1 MTLFI
6 PRTFLQSQIAQFIG
20 LVLGII
26 LFTAPLY
33 SQQPTSPPAKP
44 AAARETPKA
53 APTFDGLLSADA
65 YEVYGEVRNVGQLLS
80 TGGAGEIADPIM
92 KLAEPPK
99 EFQSIIKFL
108 KSNSEALAT
117 ARLLFATSPAL
128 TEIPETFVAIEF
140 SSPEEADKFAPKLE
154 KFLPQILPPVPEA
167 TPVAKPA
174 DSGGGQPADHGAQ
187 PTKPIESEAKANPD
201 VTPVATLRVTPI
213 APIRAAPVATPVAT
227 PSPVAEHLPFVITH
241 AGNLVCI
248 SDKPFKF
255 EKLHP
260 AGSKPLAE
268 DQNFRIAHDRFPSES
283 VFLYFNVA
291 LQSRAKPQ
299 ASPKQQISEEEA
311 DRIRQ
316 EAEAQMVKQQEE
328 ARVAFEAEHKRRS
341 ELPDAEQRTG
351 VLTGRATVLIADPQP
366 SPTPTPTKEE
376 QAQIAASSQI
386 GNMLGFL
393 GRGESQW
400 PEAVGVALTF
410 DNNEYVIRAILV
422 ESPNAK
428 RLALPF
434 VPQLISGP
442 AYSPNAPSVL
452 PDDTEV
458 FVSASIDLSQTH
470 EGMRK
475 QAVLAAKNDQRLA
488 KPAAEKEEA
497 LDAFAA
503 FEKKARFKI
512 KEDLLPVLG
521 NEIALA
527 GSLKTLQG
535 VGVFGVPASP
545 SPKASPETA
554 DEKQKAAENF
564 PVLLISIKDRDAAR
578 PLLPHVFDG
587 LGIGEA
593 NLIAQTE
600 KRGDTELV
608 NYAGAFA
615 YAFVGDFL
623 VISEAAT
630 VRRVIDANVNHQT
643 LSSNSAFRNFRR
655 WQPRQILGEVY
666 VSPALMEG
674 YQDEIR
680 KQSAKMDEKM
690 RDFLMQ
696 LSPTANAISYAL
708 TNEGFG
714 EVHELHL
721 PKNLIIAMVAGTTTA
736 MSAMKEGSPE
746 MDEMMAESL
755 LRMIAGAES
764 SYKETVGK
772 GSYGSLDQLVE
783 AKLIGPKE
791 MFDHYGYKFEV
802 TALGD
807 HFEATAS
814 PGEYG
819 KTGKRSFFVDQSGVV
834 RGDDHNG
841 GPANALD
848 KPAQGP

>member
-1 MTLFI
+1 MISNQPAAPGSRVTRIISLLTAMALFAGPI
-6 PRTFLQSQIAQFIG
+6 SAQQRR
-20 LVLGII
+20 
-26 LFTAPLY
+26 AA
-33 SQQPTSPPAKP
+33 PPARP
-44 AAARETPKA
+44 

-80 TGGAGEIADPIM
+80 TGGAGEIVDPIM

-108 KSNSEALAT
+108 KTNSEALAT
-117 ARLLFATSPAL
+117 SRLLFATSPAL
-128 TEIPETFVAIEF
+128 TQIPTTFVAIEF

-154 KFLPQILPPVPEA
+154 KFLPAILPPVPDA
-167 TPVAKPA
+167 TPTPEAKPIDPA
-174 DSGGGQPADHGAQ
+174 LASTSELGPQPAKQ
-187 PTKPIESEAKANPD
+187 IESEAKATSD
-201 VTPVATLRVTPI
+201 VVPVATLRVTP
-213 APIRAAPVATPVAT
+213 VATPVAT
-227 PSPVAEHLPFVITH
+227 PPPVAEHLPFVITH

-283 VFLYFNVA
+283 VFLFFNVA

-299 ASPKQQISEEEA
+299 PSPKQQISEEEA
-311 DRIRQ
+311 ECTRQ
-316 EAEAQMVKQQEE
+316 EAEAQIEK
-328 ARVAFEAEHKRRS
+328 
-341 ELPDAEQRTG
+341 DAEETR
-351 VLTGRATVLIADPQP
+351 IALETARNAPPQP
-366 SPTPTPTKEE
+366 SPVEVQLEERQSILGPRSATLIVGQPSPAPSPTKEQ

-386 GNMLGFL
+386 GHMLDLL
-393 GRGESQW
+393 GRGEPQW

-410 DNNEYVIRAILV
+410 DNDEYVIRAILV
-422 ESPNAK
+422 ESQNAR
-428 RLALPF
+428 RLPLAF

-442 AYSPNAPSVL
+442 AYTPNAPSVL
-452 PDDTEV
+452 PDDTEI
-458 FVSASIDLSQTH
+458 FVSASIDFSQTH

-475 QAVLAAKNDQRLA
+475 QAELAAKNDQRPSR
-488 KPAAEKEEA
+488 PAGAKEEA

-503 FEKKARFKI
+503 FEKKAGFKI

-535 VGVFGVPASP
+535 FGMFGVPVTRSP
-545 SPKASPETA
+545 APKASPETA

-564 PVLLISIKDRDAAR
+564 PVLMISIKDRDAAR
-578 PLLPHVFDG
+578 PLMPRVFDG
-587 LGIGEA
+587 FGIGEA

-608 NYAGAFA
+608 NYGGVFA

-623 VISEAAT
+623 VISEAAA
-630 VRRVIDANVNHQT
+630 VRRLIEANVNHQT

-666 VSPALMEG
+666 VSPALMQG

-680 KQSAKMDEKM
+680 KQSATMDEKM

-721 PKNLIIAMVAGTTTA
+721 PKNLIIAMVAGTTATL
-736 MSAMKEGSPE
+736 SKMKAGSPE
-746 MDEMMAESL
+746 MNEMMAMSGL
-755 LRMIAGAES
+755 QMIASAENMH
-764 SYKETVGK
+764 KDNEGK
-772 GSYGSLDQLVE
+772 GSYGSLDDLAKQKLVQME
-783 AKLIGPKE
+783 F
-791 MFDHYGYKFEV
+791 FDKYGYKFEV

-807 HFEATAS
+807 HFEATAI
-814 PGEYG
+814 PVEYG

>member
-1 MTLFI
+1 MI
-6 PRTFLQSQIAQFIG
+6 SNRTFIAPVSHLKQ
-20 LVLGII
+20 LVSFVTALA
-26 LFTAPLY
+26 LFAVPLTA
-33 SQQPTSPPAKP
+33 QQRR
-44 AAARETPKA
+44 AAAPVA
-53 APTFDGLLSADA
+53 PAPTFDGLLSADA

-80 TGGAGEIADPIM
+80 TGGAGEIVDPIM

-108 KSNSEALAT
+108 KANSEALAT
-117 ARLLFATSPAL
+117 SRLLFATSPAR
-128 TEIPETFVAIEF
+128 TEIPTIFVAIEF

-154 KFLPQILPPVPEA
+154 KFLPAILPPVPDA
-167 TPVAKPA
+167 TPTPEAKPTDPA
-174 DSGGGQPADHGAQ
+174 LAKPSELAPQPAKQ
-187 PTKPIESEAKANPD
+187 IESEAKATPD
-201 VTPVATLRVTPI
+201 VAPVAMLRVTLV
-213 APIRAAPVATPVAT
+213 AAPVATP
-227 PSPVAEHLPFVITH
+227 PPVAEHLPFVITH

-283 VFLYFNVA
+283 VFLFFNVA

-299 ASPKQQISEEEA
+299 PSPKQQITEEEAERLRQEEAELIRKSEEE
-311 DRIRQ
+311 
-316 EAEAQMVKQQEE
+316 E
-328 ARVAFEAEHKRRS
+328 ARFEMARNASAEPS
-341 ELPDAEQRTG
+341 PVPQINE
-351 VLTGRATVLIADPQP
+351 GRATLRGTLSVREP
-366 SPTPTPTKEE
+366 SPTPTPTKEQ

-386 GNMLGFL
+386 GHMLASL
-393 GRGESQW
+393 GRGEPQW

-410 DNNEYVIRAILV
+410 DNDEYVIRAILV
-422 ESPNAK
+422 ESQNAK

-458 FVSASIDLSQTH
+458 FVSASIDFSQTH

-475 QAVLAAKNDQRLA
+475 QAELAAKTDQRPA
-488 KPAAEKEEA
+488 KPAGAKDEA

-503 FEKKARFKI
+503 FEKKAGFKI

-527 GSLKTLQG
+527 GSLTTLQG
-535 VGVFGVPASP
+535 FGMFGVPMPRSP

-554 DEKQKAAENF
+554 EAKEKAAANF
-564 PVLLISIKDRDAAR
+564 PVLLIAIKDRDAAR
-578 PLLPHVFDG
+578 PLLPRVFDG
-587 LGIGEA
+587 FGIGEA

-608 NYAGAFA
+608 NYGGVFA

-623 VISEAAT
+623 VISEAAA
-630 VRRVIDANVNHQT
+630 VRRLIEANVNHQT

-674 YQDEIR
+674 YQDAIR
-680 KQSAKMDEKM
+680 KQSATMDEKM

-721 PKNLIIAMVAGTTTA
+721 PKNLIIAMVAGTTATMA
-736 MSAMKEGSPE
+736 AMKQGSPE
-746 MDEMMAESL
+746 MNE
-755 LRMIAGAES
+755 MIAMSGLQMIASAENS
-764 SYKETVGK
+764 HKDNAGK
-772 GSYGSLDQLVE
+772 GSYGSLDDLVKQ
-783 AKLIGPKE
+783 KLVQKE
-791 MFDHYGYKFEV
+791 FLGAYGYKFEV

-807 HFEATAS
+807 HFEATAT
-814 PGEYG
+814 PVEYG

-834 RGDDHNG
+834 RGDDHGG
-841 GPANALD
+841 GPANVMD

>member
-1 MTLFI
+1 MICNPPAVPGSHLTRIISLLTAMALF
-6 PRTFLQSQIAQFIG
+6 A
-20 LVLGII
+20 
-26 LFTAPLY
+26 APL
-33 SQQPTSPPAKP
+33 SAQQRRAPAPVKP
-44 AAARETPKA
+44 L
-53 APTFDGLLSADA
+53 PTFDDLLSVDA

-80 TGGAGEIADPIM
+80 TGGAGEIVDPIM

-128 TEIPETFVAIEF
+128 TEIPATFVAIEF
-140 SSPEEADKFAPKLE
+140 SSPEEAEKFAPKLE
-154 KFLPQILPPVPEA
+154 KFLPQVLPPVPDA
-167 TPVAKPA
+167 TPTPDAPEAKPK
-174 DSGGGQPADHGAQ
+174 DSAQARAPELGAQ
-187 PTKPIESEAKANPD
+187 TGKPVESEAKATPD
-201 VTPVATLRVTPI
+201 VPPVAVVRATTIV
-213 APIRAAPVATPVAT
+213 PIRSMPNATPVAT
-227 PSPVAEHLPFVITH
+227 PQPVAEHLPFVITH
-241 AGNLVCI
+241 SGNLVCI

-260 AGSKPLAE
+260 AGSKALAE

-299 ASPKQQISEEEA
+299 ASPKQIT
-311 DRIRQ
+311 
-316 EAEAQMVKQQEE
+316 EAEAELIRKQDTDEDSDEE
-328 ARVAFEAEHKRRS
+328 VMARKAAEG
-341 ELPDAEQRTG
+341 PTPPGQVDIRTEGPNG
-351 VLTGRATVLIADPQP
+351 VRATLSVREP
-366 SPTPTPTKEE
+366 SPTPTPTKEA

-386 GNMLGFL
+386 GHMLDFL

-410 DNNEYVIRAILV
+410 ENNEYIIRAILV
-422 ESPNAK
+422 EGQNAT
-428 RLALPF
+428 RLTLPF

-442 AYSPNAPSVL
+442 GYTPNASSVL

-458 FVSASIDLSQTH
+458 FVSASIDLAQTH
-470 EGMRK
+470 EGMRQ
-475 QAVLAAKNDQRLA
+475 QAEISAKDTLRQL
-488 KPAAEKEEA
+488 KVSEKDEGAAE
-497 LDAFAA
+497 LFDPFAE
-503 FEKKARFKI
+503 FERKARFKI

-527 GSLKTLQG
+527 GSLSTLQG
-535 VGVFGVPASP
+535 VGMFGVPSPPP

-554 DEKQKAAENF
+554 DEKLKAPEKY

-608 NYAGAFA
+608 NYAGVFA

-630 VRRVIDANVNHQT
+630 VRRVIDANINHQT

-674 YQDEIR
+674 YQEAIR
-680 KQSAKMDEKM
+680 KQSSSKDEKM

-721 PKNLIIAMVAGTTTA
+721 PKNLIIAMVAGTTATMA
-736 MSAMKEGSPE
+736 ALKEGSPE

-755 LRMIAGAES
+755 LRMIASAES
-764 SYKETVGK
+764 TYQESVGK
-772 GSYGSLDQLVE
+772 GSYGSLDQMIE

-802 TALGD
+802 TASGD
-807 HFEATAS
+807 HFEATAM
-814 PGEYG
+814 PVEYG
-819 KTGKRSFFVDQSGVV
+819 KTGKRSFFVDQTGVV
-834 RGDDHNG
+834 RGDDHGG

>member
-1 MTLFI
+1 MSSFI
-6 PRTFLQSQIAQFIG
+6 PRPSRRSQIAQFIA

-26 LFTAPLY
+26 LVAAPL
-33 SQQPTSPPAKP
+33 SAQQRRAPAPVKP
-44 AAARETPKA
+44 L
-53 APTFDGLLSADA
+53 PTFDDLLSVDA

-80 TGGAGEIADPIM
+80 TGGAGEIVDPIM

-108 KSNSEALAT
+108 KTNSESLAT

-140 SSPEEADKFAPKLE
+140 PSQEEADKFAPKLE
-154 KFLPQILPPVPEA
+154 KFLPQILPPVPDA
-167 TPVAKPA
+167 TPTPDASEAKAKDPA
-174 DSGGGQPADHGAQ
+174 QARASERGAQ
-187 PTKPIESEAKANPD
+187 PAKPVESEAKPSPD
-201 VTPVATLRVTPI
+201 V
-213 APIRAAPVATPVAT
+213 APVATPVGT
-227 PSPVAEHLPFVITH
+227 PQPVAEHLPFVITH
-241 AGNLVCI
+241 SGNLVCI

-299 ASPKQQISEEEA
+299 PSPKQQISEEEA
-311 DRIRQ
+311 ERMRQ
-316 EAEAQMVKQQEE
+316 EVEQERAEAEAEM
-328 ARVAFEAEHKRRS
+328 ARVATAEPSPGEPQIS
-341 ELPDAEQRTG
+341 E
-351 VLTGRATVLIADPQP
+351 GRATLRARVIVGDAEP
-366 SPTPTPTKEE
+366 SPTPTPTKEV
-376 QAQIAASSQI
+376 QAQIAASAQI
-386 GNMLGFL
+386 GQMLDFL
-393 GRGESQW
+393 GRGASQW

-410 DNNEYVIRAILV
+410 ENNEYVIRAILV
-422 ESPNAK
+422 EAQNAK
-428 RLALPF
+428 RLTLPF

-442 AYSPNAPSVL
+442 AYTPNAPSVL

-458 FVSASIDLSQTH
+458 FVSASIDLMQTH

-475 QAVLAAKNDQRLA
+475 LAEISAKDTLRQLRVSEKDDGAAKLFD
-488 KPAAEKEEA
+488 PFAE
-497 LDAFAA
+497 
-503 FEKKARFKI
+503 FERKARFKI
-512 KEDLLPVLG
+512 KEDLLPVVG

-527 GSLKTLQG
+527 GSLSTLQG
-535 VGVFGVPASP
+535 LGAFGIPSAPP

-554 DEKQKAAENF
+554 DDKQKAAANY

-578 PLLPHVFDG
+578 PLLPHVFEG

-608 NYAGAFA
+608 NYAGVFA

-630 VRRVIDANVNHQT
+630 VRRVIDANINHQT

-674 YQDEIR
+674 YQDAIR
-680 KQSAKMDEKM
+680 KQSATTMDEKM

-721 PKNLIIAMVAGTTTA
+721 PKNLIIAMVAGTTATA
-736 MSAMKEGSPE
+736 SAMKEGSPE

-755 LRMIAGAES
+755 LRMIAGAEAA
-764 SYKETVGK
+764 YKETAGS
-772 GSYGSLDQLVE
+772 GSYGSLDQMIE

-807 HFEATAS
+807 HFEATAM
-814 PGEYG
+814 PVEYG
-819 KTGKRSFFVDQSGVV
+819 KTGKRSFFVDQTGVV
-834 RGDDHNG
+834 RGDDHGG

>member
-1 MTLFI
+1 MISNQSVLPGSRLTRIISLLTAMALF
-6 PRTFLQSQIAQFIG
+6 
-20 LVLGII
+20 V
-26 LFTAPLY
+26 APLTA
-33 SQQPTSPPAKP
+33 QQRRAPAP
-44 AAARETPKA
+44 ARP
-53 APTFDGLLSADA
+53 APTFDNLLAVNS

-80 TGGAGEIADPIM
+80 TGGAGEIVDPIM

-108 KSNSEALAT
+108 KTNSEALAT
-117 ARLLFATSPAL
+117 SRLLFATSPAL
-128 TEIPETFVAIEF
+128 TQIPTTFVAIEF

-154 KFLPQILPPVPEA
+154 KFLPQILPPVPDA
-167 TPVAKPA
+167 TPTPNA
-174 DSGGGQPADHGAQ
+174 
-187 PTKPIESEAKANPD
+187 SEAKPNDPAPAGTSDHPPRISNSTESAAAA
-201 VTPVATLRVTPI
+201 TPT
-213 APIRAAPVATPVAT
+213 AAPVATPNAT
-227 PSPVAEHLPFVITH
+227 PAPVAEHLPFVITH

-283 VFLYFNVA
+283 VFLFFNVA
-291 LQSRAKPQ
+291 LQSRDKPQ
-299 ASPKQQISEEEA
+299 PSPKQQITEEEA
-311 DRIRQ
+311 ERMQQEVEQERAQ
-316 EAEAQMVKQQEE
+316 AEAEM
-328 ARVAFEAEHKRRS
+328 ARAASVGPTPPVRVEIGGEGPNRA
-341 ELPDAEQRTG
+341 
-351 VLTGRATVLIADPQP
+351 RATLSVIEP
-366 SPTPTPTKEE
+366 SPTPTPTKEQ

-386 GNMLGFL
+386 GHMLDFL
-393 GRGESQW
+393 GRGEPQW

-410 DNNEYVIRAILV
+410 DNDEYVIRAILV
-422 ESPNAK
+422 ESQNAK

-458 FVSASIDLSQTH
+458 FVSASIDFSQTH

-475 QAVLAAKNDQRLA
+475 QAELAAKTSQRLA

-503 FEKKARFKI
+503 FEKKAGFKI
-512 KEDLLPVLG
+512 KEDLLPVMG

-535 VGVFGVPASP
+535 FGVMGVPAPP
-545 SPKASPETA
+545 SPKAASETA

-578 PLLPHVFDG
+578 PLLPHVFEGFG
-587 LGIGEA
+587 LGEA
-593 NLIAQTE
+593 NLIAQRE

-608 NYAGAFA
+608 NYAGVFA

-623 VISEAAT
+623 VISEAAA

-655 WQPRQILGEVY
+655 WQPRQILGEIY

-674 YQDEIR
+674 YQDAIR
-680 KQSAKMDEKM
+680 KQSATTDEKM

-721 PKNLIIAMVAGTTTA
+721 PKNLIIAMVAGTTAA

-746 MDEMMAESL
+746 MDEMMAQSL
-755 LRMIAGAES
+755 LRMIASAEAT
-764 SYKETVGK
+764 YKETEGK

-807 HFEATAS
+807 HFEATAT
-814 PGEYG
+814 PVEYG

>member
-1 MTLFI
+1 MISNQPAAPGSRLIRIISLLTAMALF
-6 PRTFLQSQIAQFIG
+6 A
-20 LVLGII
+20 
-26 LFTAPLY
+26 APL
-33 SQQPTSPPAKP
+33 SAQQRRTPAP
-44 AAARETPKA
+44 VKA
-53 APTFDGLLSADA
+53 LPTFDGLLSADA

-108 KSNSEALAT
+108 KTNSEALAT
-117 ARLLFATSPAL
+117 ARLLFATSPAR
-128 TEIPETFVAIEF
+128 TEIPATFVAVEF
-140 SSPEEADKFAPKLE
+140 SSPEEAEKFAPRLE
-154 KFLPQILPPVPEA
+154 KFLPQILPPVPDA
-167 TPVAKPA
+167 TPTPDAKPA
-174 DSGGGQPADHGAQ
+174 KLSELGPQPA
-187 PTKPIESEAKANPD
+187 KPIENEAQATPD
-201 VTPVATLRVTPI
+201 APVATLRVSPVAT
-213 APIRAAPVATPVAT
+213 IRAMPVATPVAT
-227 PSPVAEHLPFVITH
+227 PAPVAEHLPFVITH
-241 AGNLVCI
+241 SGNLVCI

-260 AGSKPLAE
+260 TGSKPLAE

-283 VFLYFNVA
+283 VFLFFNVA

-299 ASPKQQISEEEA
+299 PSPKQQITEEEA
-311 DRIRQ
+311 ERRRQ
-316 EAEAQMVKQQEE
+316 EVEQRRVEAEAEM
-328 ARVAFEAEHKRRS
+328 ARAASAEPSPAEPQIS
-341 ELPDAEQRTG
+341 E
-351 VLTGRATVLIADPQP
+351 GRATLRAPRVVLGTAEP
-366 SPTPTPTKEE
+366 SPTPTPTKEQ

-386 GNMLGFL
+386 GHMLDLL
-393 GRGESQW
+393 GRGEPQW
-400 PEAVGVALTF
+400 PEAIGVALTF
-410 DNNEYVIRAILV
+410 DNDEYVIRAILV
-422 ESPNAK
+422 ESQNAK
-428 RLALPF
+428 RLTLPF

-442 AYSPNAPSVL
+442 AYTPNAPSVL

-458 FVSASIDLSQTH
+458 FVSASIDFSQTH

-475 QAVLAAKNDQRLA
+475 QAELAAKTEQRLS
-488 KPAAEKEEA
+488 KPASEKEET
-497 LDAFAA
+497 LDTFAA
-503 FEKKARFKI
+503 FEKKAGFKI
-512 KEDLLPVLG
+512 REDLVPVLG

-527 GSLKTLQG
+527 GSLKTLEG
-535 VGVFGVPASP
+535 FGMFGVPASRS
-545 SPKASPETA
+545 SPKASPESTDA
-554 DEKQKAAENF
+554 KEKAAENF

-578 PLLPHVFDG
+578 PLLPRIFDG

-608 NYAGAFA
+608 NYGGVFA

-623 VISEAAT
+623 VISEAAA
-630 VRRVIDANVNHQT
+630 VRRVIEANVNHQT

-666 VSPALMEG
+666 VSPALMQG

-680 KQSAKMDEKM
+680 KQSATMDEKM

-721 PKNLIIAMVAGTTTA
+721 PKNLIIAMVAGTTAA
-736 MSAMKEGSPE
+736 MSAMKQGSPE
-746 MDEMMAESL
+746 MNEMMAESL
-755 LRMIAGAES
+755 LRMISSAEATYQATAGN
-764 SYKETVGK
+764 

-783 AKLIGPKE
+783 AKLLGPKE
-791 MFDHYGYKFEV
+791 MFDMYGYKFEV
-802 TALGD
+802 TASGD
-807 HFEATAS
+807 HFEASAT
-814 PGEYG
+814 PVEYG

-841 GPANALD
+841 GPANVMD

>member
-1 MTLFI
+1 MVSN
-6 PRTFLQSQIAQFIG
+6 RTFVVPAFRLRQLVSFVTAIA
-20 LVLGII
+20 
-26 LFTAPLY
+26 LFAVPLTA
-33 SQQPTSPPAKP
+33 QQRRAPAP
-44 AAARETPKA
+44 ARP

-80 TGGAGEIADPIM
+80 TGGAGEIVDPIM

-99 EFQSIIKFL
+99 EFQAIIKFL
-108 KSNSEALAT
+108 KANSEALAT
-117 ARLLFATSPAL
+117 SRLLFATSPAL
-128 TEIPETFVAIEF
+128 TQIPTTFVAIEF

-154 KFLPQILPPVPEA
+154 KFLPAILPPVPDA
-167 TPVAKPA
+167 TP
-174 DSGGGQPADHGAQ
+174 
-187 PTKPIESEAKANPD
+187 TSEAKLAGSGEAKPSEGAAQPPKPNEGEARA
-201 VTPVATLRVTPI
+201 TPT
-213 APIRAAPVATPVAT
+213 AAPVATPEATASAT
-227 PSPVAEHLPFVITH
+227 PAPVAEHLPFVITH

-283 VFLYFNVA
+283 VFLFFNVA

-299 ASPKQQISEEEA
+299 PSPKQQITEEEA
-311 DRIRQ
+311 ERIRKQ
-316 EAEAQMVKQQEE
+316 DTDEDTVDEAMSRNSSAAPTPPEPQIIEGRPTMIR
-328 ARVAFEAEHKRRS
+328 RVPE
-341 ELPDAEQRTG
+341 
-351 VLTGRATVLIADPQP
+351 P
-366 SPTPTPTKEE
+366 SPTPTPTKEQ

-386 GNMLGFL
+386 GHMLDFL
-393 GRGESQW
+393 ERGEPQW

-410 DNNEYVIRAILV
+410 DNDEYVIRAILV
-422 ESPNAK
+422 ESQNAK

-434 VPQLISGP
+434 VPQLVSGP

-458 FVSASIDLSQTH
+458 FVSASIDFSQTH

-475 QAVLAAKNDQRLA
+475 QAELAAKTTPRQI
-488 KPAAEKEEA
+488 PAGEKEAA
-497 LDAFAA
+497 LDAFAT
-503 FEKKARFKI
+503 FEKKAGFKI

-527 GSLKTLQG
+527 GSLRTLQG
-535 VGVFGVPASP
+535 LGVFGVPVPP
-545 SPKASPETA
+545 SSKASPETA
-554 DEKQKAAENF
+554 DEKEKAAGTF
-564 PVLLISIKDRDAAR
+564 PVLLIAIKDRDAAR
-578 PLLPHVFDG
+578 PLMPRVFDG
-587 LGIGEA
+587 FGIGEA

-608 NYAGAFA
+608 NYGGVFA

-623 VISEAAT
+623 VISEAAA
-630 VRRVIDANVNHQT
+630 VRRLIAANADHQT

-666 VSPALMEG
+666 VSPALMQA

-680 KQSAKMDEKM
+680 KQSATMDEKM

-721 PKNLIIAMVAGTTTA
+721 PKNLIIAMVAGTTATMA
-736 MSAMKEGSPE
+736 KMKAGSPE
-746 MDEMMAESL
+746 MNE
-755 LRMIAGAES
+755 MIAMSGLQMIANAENS
-764 SYKETVGK
+764 HKDNAGK
-772 GSYGSLDQLVE
+772 GSYGSLDDLVTE
-783 AKLIGPKE
+783 KLVQKE
-791 MFDHYGYKFEV
+791 FLGAYGYKFEV

-807 HFEATAS
+807 HFEATAT
-814 PGEYG
+814 PVEYG
-819 KTGKRSFFVDQSGVV
+819 KTGKRSFFVDQTGVV
-834 RGDDHNG
+834 RGDDHGG
-841 GPANALD
+841 GPANVMD

>member
-1 MTLFI
+1 MISNRSLVASALHLRQLVSYVT
-6 PRTFLQSQIAQFIG
+6 A
-20 LVLGII
+20 LVL
-26 LFTAPLY
+26 LVTPLSAQQRRAPAPL
-33 SQQPTSPPAKP
+33 KP
-44 AAARETPKA
+44 

-65 YEVYGEVRNVGQLLS
+65 YEVYGELRNVGQLLS

-108 KSNSEALAT
+108 KTNSEALAT
-117 ARLLFATSPAL
+117 ARLLFATSPAR
-128 TEIPETFVAIEF
+128 TEIPETLVAIEF
-140 SSPEEADKFAPKLE
+140 PSPEEAEKFAPKLE
-154 KFLPQILPPVPEA
+154 KFLPVILPPVPDA
-167 TPVAKPA
+167 TPTPDAM
-174 DSGGGQPADHGAQ
+174 
-187 PTKPIESEAKANPD
+187 SEAKPNDPGQARTVDHPPRISNSNESKARA
-201 VTPVATLRVTPI
+201 TPT
-213 APIRAAPVATPVAT
+213 AAPVATPEATAGAT
-227 PSPVAEHLPFVITH
+227 PAPVAEHLPFVITH

-283 VFLYFNVA
+283 VFLFFNVA

-299 ASPKQQISEEEA
+299 PSPKQQIT
-311 DRIRQ
+311 
-316 EAEAQMVKQQEE
+316 EAEAERLRQEEAELIRKGEEEE
-328 ARVAFEAEHKRRS
+328 ARVEMARNASPEPTLSQQQTDEGRVTLRRHMP
-341 ELPDAEQRTG
+341 E
-351 VLTGRATVLIADPQP
+351 P

-386 GNMLGFL
+386 GNMLALL
-393 GRGESQW
+393 GRGEPQW

-410 DNNEYVIRAILV
+410 DNDEYVIRAILV
-422 ESPNAK
+422 EAQNAK

-434 VPQLISGP
+434 VPQLVSGP
-442 AYSPNAPSVL
+442 AYAPNAPSVL

-458 FVSASIDLSQTH
+458 FVSASIDFSQTH

-475 QAVLAAKNDQRLA
+475 QAELAAGNAPRRISTADKS
-488 KPAAEKEEA
+488 EKEEA

-503 FEKKARFKI
+503 FEKKAGFKI
-512 KEDLLPVLG
+512 KDELLPVLG
-521 NEIALA
+521 NEIAIGA
-527 GSLKTLQG
+527 SLKSLQG
-535 VGVFGVPASP
+535 FGMLAVGPPPPP
-545 SPKASPETA
+545 SSKGSETSDKKGSDA
-554 DEKQKAAENF
+554 F
-564 PVLLISIKDRDAAR
+564 PVVLIAVKDRNEAR
-578 PLLPHVFDG
+578 RLMPHVLDG
-587 LGIGEA
+587 MGIGEV
-593 NLIAQTE
+593 NLLAQAE
-600 KRGDTELV
+600 KKDDTETID
-608 NYAGAFA
+608 YGGIFS
-615 YAFVGDFL
+615 YAFVGDFVAISDTRVMRHL
-623 VISEAAT
+623 V
-630 VRRVIDANVNHQT
+630 DAYLNHQT

-666 VSPALMEG
+666 VSPALMQG

-680 KQSAKMDEKM
+680 KQSASMDEKM

-721 PKNLIIAMVAGTTTA
+721 PKNLIIAMVAGTTST
-736 MSAMKEGSPE
+736 MSKMKAGSPE
-746 MDEMMAESL
+746 MDEMMAQSL
-755 LRMIAGAES
+755 LRMISSAEATYQETAGN
-764 SYKETVGK
+764 

-791 MFDHYGYKFEV
+791 MFDNYGYKFEV
-802 TALGD
+802 TASGD
-807 HFEATAS
+807 HFEATAV
-814 PGEYG
+814 PVEYG

>member
-1 MTLFI
+1 MLAVD
-6 PRTFLQSQIAQFIG
+6 S
-20 LVLGII
+20 
-26 LFTAPLY
+26 
-33 SQQPTSPPAKP
+33 
-44 AAARETPKA
+44 
-53 APTFDGLLSADA
+53 

-80 TGGAGEIADPIM
+80 TGGAGEIVDPIM

-117 ARLLFATSPAL
+117 SRLLFATSPAL
-128 TEIPETFVAIEF
+128 TEIPSTFVAIEF
-140 SSPEEADKFAPKLE
+140 PSPEEADKFAPKLE
-154 KFLPQILPPVPEA
+154 KFLPQILPPVPDA
-167 TPVAKPA
+167 TPTPSA
-174 DSGGGQPADHGAQ
+174 
-187 PTKPIESEAKANPD
+187 SEAKPNDPAQAPSELASPALKQIENEAKATPD
-201 VTPVATLRVTPI
+201 VVPVATLRVTP
-213 APIRAAPVATPVAT
+213 VATPAA
-227 PSPVAEHLPFVITH
+227 PVAEHLPFVITH
-241 AGNLVCI
+241 SGNLVCI

-299 ASPKQQISEEEA
+299 PSPKQQITET
-311 DRIRQ
+311 
-316 EAEAQMVKQQEE
+316 EAERLQREKQDTDD
-328 ARVAFEAEHKRRS
+328 S
-341 ELPDAEQRTG
+341 PDETPGKQSS
-351 VLTGRATVLIADPQP
+351 ATASPEPNPENPNHQTTAVLIAGPQ
-366 SPTPTPTKEE
+366 SSVVSVKISKEQ
-376 QAQIAASSQI
+376 QAQAVASSRV
-386 GNMLGFL
+386 GTMLGFL

-422 ESPNAK
+422 ESQNAK

-458 FVSASIDLSQTH
+458 FVSASIDFSQTH
-470 EGMRK
+470 DGMRK
-475 QAVLAAKNDQRLA
+475 QAELAAKNDQRLA
-488 KPAAEKEEA
+488 KPASDKEEA
-497 LDAFAA
+497 LDPFAA
-503 FEKKARFKI
+503 FEKKAGFKI
-512 KEDLLPVLG
+512 KQDLLPVLG

-535 VGVFGVPASP
+535 FGVMGVPAPP
-545 SPKASPETA
+545 STKASPETA
-554 DEKQKAAENF
+554 DEKEKAAENY

-578 PLLPHVFDG
+578 PLLPHVFEG
-587 LGIGEA
+587 FGIGEA

-608 NYAGAFA
+608 NYAGVFA

-623 VISEAAT
+623 VISEAAS

-674 YQDEIR
+674 YQDAIR
-680 KQSAKMDEKM
+680 KQSATMDEKM

-721 PKNLIIAMVAGTTTA
+721 PKNLIIAMVAGTTAA
-736 MSAMKEGSPE
+736 MSAMKKGSPE
-746 MDEMMAESL
+746 MNEMMADDRLADDCHRREQPQ
-755 LRMIAGAES
+755 G
-764 SYKETVGK
+764 
-772 GSYGSLDQLVE
+772 Q
-783 AKLIGPKE
+783 
-791 MFDHYGYKFEV
+791 
-802 TALGD
+802 
-807 HFEATAS
+807 
-814 PGEYG
+814 
-819 KTGKRSFFVDQSGVV
+819 
-834 RGDDHNG
+834 RG
-841 GPANALD
+841 
-848 KPAQGP
+848 QR

>member
-1 MTLFI
+1 MISNQPAAPRSRVTRIISLLTAMALFAGPI
-6 PRTFLQSQIAQFIG
+6 SAQQRP
-20 LVLGII
+20 
-26 LFTAPLY
+26 AA
-33 SQQPTSPPAKP
+33 PPARP
-44 AAARETPKA
+44 

-80 TGGAGEIADPIM
+80 TGGAGEIVDPIM

-108 KSNSEALAT
+108 KTNSEALAT
-117 ARLLFATSPAL
+117 SRLLFATSPAL
-128 TEIPETFVAIEF
+128 TQIPTTFVAIEF

-154 KFLPQILPPVPEA
+154 KFLPQILPPVPDA
-167 TPVAKPA
+167 TPTPNASDAKPN
-174 DSGGGQPADHGAQ
+174 DPAPAKTSDH
-187 PTKPIESEAKANPD
+187 PPRISNPNESAAKA
-201 VTPVATLRVTPI
+201 TPT
-213 APIRAAPVATPVAT
+213 AAPVATPDAT
-227 PSPVAEHLPFVITH
+227 PAPVAEHLPFVITH

-283 VFLYFNVA
+283 VFLFFNVA

-299 ASPKQQISEEEA
+299 PSPKQQITEA
-311 DRIRQ
+311 EAERTRQ
-316 EAEAQMVKQQEE
+316 EAEAQIEK
-328 ARVAFEAEHKRRS
+328 
-341 ELPDAEQRTG
+341 DAEETRIALETARNAPAQPSPVELQLEERQSILG
-351 VLTGRATVLIADPQP
+351 PRRATLIVGQP
-366 SPTPTPTKEE
+366 SPTPTPTKEQ

-386 GNMLGFL
+386 GHMLDFL

-410 DNNEYVIRAILV
+410 DNDEYVIRAILV
-422 ESPNAK
+422 ESQNAR

-458 FVSASIDLSQTH
+458 FVSASIDFLQTH

-475 QAVLAAKNDQRLA
+475 QAELAAKNDQRLA
-488 KPAAEKEEA
+488 KPAGAKDEA
-497 LDAFAA
+497 LDVFAA
-503 FEKKARFKI
+503 FEKKAGFKI

-527 GSLKTLQG
+527 GSLTTLQSFG
-535 VGVFGVPASP
+535 GFGVPTPRSP

-554 DEKQKAAENF
+554 DEKAKAAGTF

-578 PLLPHVFDG
+578 PLLPRVFDG
-587 LGIGEA
+587 FGIGEA

-600 KRGDTELV
+600 RRGDTELV
-608 NYAGAFA
+608 NYGGVFA

-623 VISEAAT
+623 VISEAAA
-630 VRRVIDANVNHQT
+630 VRRVIEANVNHQT

-680 KQSAKMDEKM
+680 KQSASKDEKM

-721 PKNLIIAMVAGTTTA
+721 PKNLIIAMVAGTTSA
-736 MSAMKEGSPE
+736 MSAMKQGSPE
-746 MDEMMAESL
+746 MNE
-755 LRMIAGAES
+755 MIAMSGLQMIANSE
-764 SYKETVGK
+764 KVHKDNEGK
-772 GSYGSLDQLVE
+772 GSYGSLDDLVKQKLVQKEFLE
-783 AKLIGPKE
+783 A
-791 MFDHYGYKFEV
+791 YGYKFEV

-807 HFEATAS
+807 HFEATAT
-814 PGEYG
+814 PVEYG

-834 RGDDHNG
+834 RGDDHGG

>member
-1 MTLFI
+1 MISNRPATPGSRLTRI
-6 PRTFLQSQIAQFIG
+6 IG
-20 LVLGII
+20 LLTAIA
-26 LFTAPLY
+26 LFAAPL
-33 SQQPTSPPAKP
+33 SAQQRRAPAPFKP
-44 AAARETPKA
+44 V
-53 APTFDGLLSADA
+53 PTFDNLLAADA

-80 TGGAGEIADPIM
+80 TGGAGEIVDPIM

-99 EFQSIIKFL
+99 EFLSIIKFL

-117 ARLLFATSPAL
+117 SRLLFASEPAL
-128 TEIPETFVAIEF
+128 TEIPTTFVAIEF

-154 KFLPQILPPVPEA
+154 KFLPQILPPVPDA
-167 TPVAKPA
+167 TPEVKQSDSGAGNPA
-174 DSGGGQPADHGAQ
+174 DPPAESPKANEGA
-187 PTKPIESEAKANPD
+187 AKA
-201 VTPVATLRVTPI
+201 TPT
-213 APIRAAPVATPVAT
+213 AAPVAMPEAT
-227 PSPVAEHLPFVITH
+227 PGATPAPVTEHLPFVITH

-255 EKLHP
+255 DKLHP

-283 VFLYFNVA
+283 VFLFFNVA

-299 ASPKQQISEEEA
+299 TSPKPQITEEEA
-311 DRIRQ
+311 ERIRKQ
-316 EAEAQMVKQQEE
+316 DTDESSDDEAM
-328 ARVAFEAEHKRRS
+328 ARQVAVMTATTSDDPNVQTR
-341 ELPDAEQRTG
+341 
-351 VLTGRATVLIADPQP
+351 TVLRAPGP
-366 SPTPTPTKEE
+366 SPTPTPTREE

-386 GNMLGFL
+386 GHMLDFL

-410 DNNEYVIRAILV
+410 DNDEYVIRAILV
-422 ESPNAK
+422 ESQNAK
-428 RLALPF
+428 RLTLPF

-442 AYSPNAPSVL
+442 AYTPNAPSVL

-458 FVSASIDLSQTH
+458 FVSASIDFSQTH

-475 QAVLAAKNDQRLA
+475 QAELAAKSDQRLA
-488 KPAAEKEEA
+488 KPATEKEAA
-497 LDAFAA
+497 LDPFAA
-503 FEKKARFKI
+503 FEKKAGFKI

-527 GSLKTLQG
+527 GSLSTLQG
-535 VGVFGVPASP
+535 LGVMGVPAPASP
-545 SPKASPETA
+545 STKASPETA
-554 DEKQKAAENF
+554 DEKENAAANF

-578 PLLPHVFDG
+578 PLLPRVFDG

-593 NLIAQTE
+593 NLVAQTE

-608 NYAGAFA
+608 NYAGVFA

-623 VISEAAT
+623 VVSEAAA
-630 VRRVIDANVNHQT
+630 VRRVIEANVNHQT

-666 VSPALMEG
+666 VSPALMQG

-680 KQSAKMDEKM
+680 KQSASKDEKM
-690 RDFLMQ
+690 REFLMQ

-721 PKNLIIAMVAGTTTA
+721 PKNLIIAMVAGTTSA

-755 LRMIAGAES
+755 LRTIYSAEAT
-764 SYKETVGK
+764 YEETMGK
-772 GSYGSLDQLVE
+772 ASYGSLDQLVE

-802 TALGD
+802 TASGD
-807 HFEATAS
+807 HFEATAT
-814 PGEYG
+814 PVEYG

-834 RGDDHNG
+834 RGDDHGG

>member
-1 MTLFI
+1 MSSSVL
-6 PRTFLQSQIAQFIG
+6 RTFHRSQIAQFIA
-20 LVLGII
+20 LVLVII
-26 LFTAPLY
+26 LFTAPL
-33 SQQPTSPPAKP
+33 SAQQRRVPAPVKP
-44 AAARETPKA
+44 L
-53 APTFDGLLSADA
+53 PTFDDLLSADA

-80 TGGAGEIADPIM
+80 TGGAGEIVDPIM

-108 KSNSEALAT
+108 KTNSEALAT
-117 ARLLFATSPAL
+117 SRLLFATSPAL

-140 SSPEEADKFAPKLE
+140 SSREEADKFAPRLE
-154 KFLPQILPPVPEA
+154 KFLPQILPPVPDA
-167 TPVAKPA
+167 TPTPDA
-174 DSGGGQPADHGAQ
+174 
-187 PTKPIESEAKANPD
+187 SEAKPNDPGQAKMSDHPPRISNSNEGAANETTTTAPS
-201 VTPVATLRVTPI
+201 ATLRVTPI
-213 APIRAAPVATPVAT
+213 PPVRAMPVAT
-227 PSPVAEHLPFVITH
+227 PSGTPQPVAEHLPFVITH
-241 AGNLVCI
+241 SGNLVCI

-255 EKLHP
+255 EKLHR

-299 ASPKQQISEEEA
+299 ASPKQQITEEQAEL
-311 DRIRQ
+311 IRKQDTDEDNDDEVMARKAAEGPTPPGQVEIRTRAPNGVRGTLSVQ
-316 EAEAQMVKQQEE
+316 E
-328 ARVAFEAEHKRRS
+328 
-341 ELPDAEQRTG
+341 
-351 VLTGRATVLIADPQP
+351 P
-366 SPTPTPTKEE
+366 SPRPTPTKEE

-386 GNMLGFL
+386 GHMLDFL
-393 GRGESQW
+393 GRGEAQW

-422 ESPNAK
+422 ESQNAK

-442 AYSPNAPSVL
+442 AYTPNAPSVL
-452 PDDTEV
+452 PADTEV
-458 FVSASIDLSQTH
+458 FVSASIDLVQTH

-475 QAVLAAKNDQRLA
+475 QAELAAKNDRKLS

-503 FEKKARFKI
+503 FEKKAGFKI

-521 NEIALA
+521 NEIALG
-527 GSLKTLQG
+527 GSLSTLQG
-535 VGVFGVPASP
+535 LGVFGIPSAPP
-545 SPKASPETA
+545 SPKASPETP
-554 DEKQKAAENF
+554 DEKQKAAASY

-578 PLLPHVFDG
+578 RLLPHVFEG
-587 LGIGEA
+587 FGIGAA

-608 NYAGAFA
+608 NYAGVFA

-630 VRRVIDANVNHQT
+630 VRRVIDANVNNQT

-674 YQDEIR
+674 YQDAIR
-680 KQSAKMDEKM
+680 QQSASKDEKI

-721 PKNLIIAMVAGTTTA
+721 PKNLIIAMVAGTTAA

-755 LRMIAGAES
+755 LRMIASAES
-764 SYKETVGK
+764 TYKETVGK
-772 GSYGSLDQLVE
+772 GSYGSLDQLIE
-783 AKLIGPKE
+783 EKLIGPKE

-802 TALGD
+802 TASGD
-807 HFEATAS
+807 HFEATAM
-814 PGEYG
+814 PVEYG
-819 KTGKRSFFVDQSGVV
+819 KTGKRSFFVDQTGVL
-834 RGDDHNG
+834 RGDDHGG

-848 KPAQGP
+848 RPAQGP

>member
-1 MTLFI
+1 MTSLI
-6 PRTFLQSQIAQFIG
+6 PRTFLRSQIAQFTA

-33 SQQPTSPPAKP
+33 SQQPTSLPAKP
-44 AAARETPKA
+44 ATARETPRPT
-53 APTFDGLLSADA
+53 PTFDNLLAVDS

-80 TGGAGEIADPIM
+80 TGGAGEIVDPIM

-108 KSNSEALAT
+108 RANSEALAT
-117 ARLLFATSPAL
+117 ARLLFATSAAR
-128 TEIPETFVAIEF
+128 TEIPAIFVAIEF
-140 SSPEEADKFAPKLE
+140 PSPEEAEKFAPKLE
-154 KFLPQILPPVPEA
+154 KFLPQILPPVPDA
-167 TPVAKPA
+167 TPTPEAKPTDPA
-174 DSGGGQPADHGAQ
+174 QARASELGSQPAK
-187 PTKPIESEAKANPD
+187 TIESEARATPE
-201 VTPVATLRVTPI
+201 VPPVAM
-213 APIRAAPVATPVAT
+213 IRAKPVATPLAT
-227 PSPVAEHLPFVITH
+227 PAPVAEHLPFVITH

-248 SDKPFKF
+248 SDTPFKF

-260 AGSKPLAE
+260 AGSRPLAE

-283 VFLYFNVA
+283 VFLFFNVA

-299 ASPKQQISEEEA
+299 PSPRQQITAEEAERRRQESEQERAEAEAEVMGAVSAEASPQISEGGA
-311 DRIRQ
+311 TQR
-316 EAEAQMVKQQEE
+316 AP
-328 ARVAFEAEHKRRS
+328 RVVFGS
-341 ELPDAEQRTG
+341 N
-351 VLTGRATVLIADPQP
+351 P
-366 SPTPTPTKEE
+366 SPAPTPTKEE
-376 QAQIAASSQI
+376 QAQVAASSQI
-386 GNMLGFL
+386 GHMLDFL

-410 DNNEYVIRAILV
+410 DNDEYVVRAILV
-422 ESPNAK
+422 QSQNAK
-428 RLALPF
+428 RLVLPF

-442 AYSPNAPSVL
+442 AYTPSAPSVL

-458 FVSASIDLSQTH
+458 FVSASIDFSQTH

-475 QAVLAAKNDQRLA
+475 QAELAAKNDQRLA
-488 KPAAEKEEA
+488 KPASDKEEA
-497 LDAFAA
+497 LDTFAA
-503 FEKKARFKI
+503 FEKKAGFKI

-527 GSLKTLQG
+527 GSLSTLQG
-535 VGVFGVPASP
+535 LGVFGIPSAPPA
-545 SPKASPETA
+545 PKASPETA
-554 DEKQKAAENF
+554 AEKQKAAENF
-564 PVLLISIKDRDAAR
+564 PVLLVSIKDRDAAR

-608 NYAGAFA
+608 NYAGVFA

-623 VISEAAT
+623 VISQAAT
-630 VRRVIDANVNHQT
+630 VRRVIDASVNHQT

-666 VSPALMEG
+666 VSPALMQG

-721 PKNLIIAMVAGTTTA
+721 PKNLIIAMVAGTTAA

-755 LRMIAGAES
+755 LRMIAGAEAT
-764 SYKETVGK
+764 YQPTTGN
-772 GSYGSLDQLVE
+772 GSYGSLDQL
-783 AKLIGPKE
+783 AKANLIGPKE

-802 TALGD
+802 TPSGD
-807 HFEATAS
+807 HFEATAI
-814 PGEYG
+814 PIEYG
-819 KTGKRSFFVDQSGVV
+819 KTGKRSFFVDQTGVI

-841 GPANALD
+841 GPANAMD

>member
-1 MTLFI
+1 MAIALF
-6 PRTFLQSQIAQFIG
+6 
-20 LVLGII
+20 V
-26 LFTAPLY
+26 APLTA
-33 SQQPTSPPAKP
+33 QQRRAPAPVKP
-44 AAARETPKA
+44 V
-53 APTFDGLLSADA
+53 PTFDNLLSADA

-80 TGGAGEIADPIM
+80 TGGAGEIVDPIM

-128 TEIPETFVAIEF
+128 TEIPTTFVAIEF

-154 KFLPQILPPVPEA
+154 KFLPQILPPVPDA
-167 TPVAKPA
+167 TPTPEAKPA
-174 DSGGGQPADHGAQ
+174 GSGEAGPSEGAVQ
-187 PTKPIESEAKANPD
+187 LAKPNESEAKA
-201 VTPVATLRVTPI
+201 TPT
-213 APIRAAPVATPVAT
+213 AAPVATPLAT
-227 PSPVAEHLPFVITH
+227 PAPVAEHLPFVITH

-283 VFLYFNVA
+283 VFLFFNVA

-299 ASPKQQISEEEA
+299 PSPKQQITEEEA
-311 DRIRQ
+311 ERTRQ
-316 EAEAQMVKQQEE
+316 EAEAQ
-328 ARVAFEAEHKRRS
+328 FEK
-341 ELPDAEQRTG
+341 DAEETR
-351 VLTGRATVLIADPQP
+351 IALETARNAPAQP
-366 SPTPTPTKEE
+366 SPVELQLEERQSILGPRSATLIVGQPSPAPTPTKEQ

-386 GNMLGFL
+386 GHMLDFL

-410 DNNEYVIRAILV
+410 DNDEYVIRAILV
-422 ESPNAK
+422 ESQNAK

-442 AYSPNAPSVL
+442 AYTPGAPSVL

-458 FVSASIDLSQTH
+458 FVSASIDFSQTH

-475 QAVLAAKNDQRLA
+475 QAELAAKNDQRLA

-497 LDAFAA
+497 LDPFAA
-503 FEKKARFKI
+503 FEKKAGFKI
-512 KEDLLPVLG
+512 REDLLPVLG

-535 VGVFGVPASP
+535 FGVIGVPGP
-545 SPKASPETA
+545 HPPPPETA
-554 DEKQKAAENF
+554 DEKEKAAEGF

-578 PLLPHVFDG
+578 PLLPRVFDG
-587 LGIGEA
+587 FGIGEA
-593 NLIAQTE
+593 NLIAQRE

-608 NYAGAFA
+608 NYAGVFA

-623 VISEAAT
+623 VISEAAA
-630 VRRVIDANVNHQT
+630 VRRVIEANVNNHT

-666 VSPALMEG
+666 VSPALMQG
-674 YQDEIR
+674 YQDAIR
-680 KQSAKMDEKM
+680 KQSATTMDEKM

-721 PKNLIIAMVAGTTTA
+721 PKNLIIAMVAGTTSTL
-736 MSAMKEGSPE
+736 SKMKAGSPE
-746 MDEMMAESL
+746 MDEMMAMGGLS
-755 LRMIAGAES
+755 MIANAEKS
-764 SYKETVGK
+764 HKDNEGK
-772 GSYGSLDQLVE
+772 GSYGSLDDLVKQKLVQKEFLE
-783 AKLIGPKE
+783 A
-791 MFDHYGYKFEV
+791 YGYKFEV

-807 HFEATAS
+807 HFEATAM
-814 PGEYG
+814 PVEYG
-819 KTGKRSFFVDQSGVV
+819 KTGKRSFFVDQTGVV
-834 RGDDHNG
+834 RGDDHGG

>member
-1 MTLFI
+1 MISNQPAAPGSRLIRIISLWTAMALF
-6 PRTFLQSQIAQFIG
+6 A
-20 LVLGII
+20 
-26 LFTAPLY
+26 APL
-33 SQQPTSPPAKP
+33 SAQQRRTPAP
-44 AAARETPKA
+44 VKA
-53 APTFDGLLSADA
+53 LPTFDGLLSADA

-108 KSNSEALAT
+108 KTNSEALAT
-117 ARLLFATSPAL
+117 ARLLFATSPAR
-128 TEIPETFVAIEF
+128 TEIPATFVAVEF
-140 SSPEEADKFAPKLE
+140 SSPEEAEKFAPRLE
-154 KFLPQILPPVPEA
+154 KFLPQILPPVPDA
-167 TPVAKPA
+167 TPTPDAKPA
-174 DSGGGQPADHGAQ
+174 KLSELGPQPA
-187 PTKPIESEAKANPD
+187 KPIENEAQATPD
-201 VTPVATLRVTPI
+201 APVATLRVSPVAT
-213 APIRAAPVATPVAT
+213 IRAMPVATPVAT
-227 PSPVAEHLPFVITH
+227 PAPVAEHLPFVITH
-241 AGNLVCI
+241 SGNLVCI

-260 AGSKPLAE
+260 TGSKPLAE

-283 VFLYFNVA
+283 VFLFFNVA

-299 ASPKQQISEEEA
+299 PSPKQQITEEEA
-311 DRIRQ
+311 ERRRQ
-316 EAEAQMVKQQEE
+316 GVEQRRVEAEAEM
-328 ARVAFEAEHKRRS
+328 ARAASAEPSPAEPQIS
-341 ELPDAEQRTG
+341 E
-351 VLTGRATVLIADPQP
+351 GRATLRAPRVVLGTAEP
-366 SPTPTPTKEE
+366 SPTPTPTKEQ

-386 GNMLGFL
+386 GHMLDLL
-393 GRGESQW
+393 GRGEPQW
-400 PEAVGVALTF
+400 PEAIGVALTF
-410 DNNEYVIRAILV
+410 DNDEYVIRAILV
-422 ESPNAK
+422 ESQNAK
-428 RLALPF
+428 RLTLPF

-442 AYSPNAPSVL
+442 AYIPNAPSVL

-458 FVSASIDLSQTH
+458 FVSASIDFSQTH

-475 QAVLAAKNDQRLA
+475 QAELAAKTEQRLS
-488 KPAAEKEEA
+488 KPAGEKEET
-497 LDAFAA
+497 LDTFAA
-503 FEKKARFKI
+503 FEKKAGFKI
-512 KEDLLPVLG
+512 KEDLLPVMG

-527 GSLKTLQG
+527 GSLKTLEG
-535 VGVFGVPASP
+535 FGMFGVPASRS
-545 SPKASPETA
+545 SPKASPESA
-554 DEKQKAAENF
+554 DAKEKAAENF
-564 PVLLISIKDRDAAR
+564 PVLLISIKDREAAR
-578 PLLPHVFDG
+578 PLLPRIFDG

-608 NYAGAFA
+608 NYGGVFA

-623 VISEAAT
+623 VISEAAA
-630 VRRVIDANVNHQT
+630 VRRVIEANVNHQT

-666 VSPALMEG
+666 VSPALMQG

-680 KQSAKMDEKM
+680 KQSATMDEKM

-721 PKNLIIAMVAGTTTA
+721 PKNLIIAMVAGTTAA
-736 MSAMKEGSPE
+736 MSAMKQGSPE
-746 MDEMMAESL
+746 MNEMMAESL
-755 LRMIAGAES
+755 LRMISSAEATYQATAGN
-764 SYKETVGK
+764 

-783 AKLIGPKE
+783 AKLLGPKE
-791 MFDHYGYKFEV
+791 MFDMYGYKFEV
-802 TALGD
+802 TASGD
-807 HFEATAS
+807 HFEASAT
-814 PGEYG
+814 PVEYG

-841 GPANALD
+841 GPANVMD